1 MKKSRYLLGVFFIVI
16 VSFLWVISGI
26 LTKQILDDNSHP
38 FLVTYSCTS
47 AFAIYLVIYL
57 PFLFNQCKSVQG
69 ERNTTEVSITDREGM
84 NDLLIASDTSVN
96 GRHLSLSPDKDE
108 RPPFD
113 ELRSINGEA
122 SDAVTCCYCCVK
134 KQSSN
139 RLPLYWT
146 LKLSLIFCFI
156 WFGMNYFYNYSLGY
170 TVVGSS
176 TVLSSLSG
184 PFSLI
189 LSTVLLKEPVV
200 WSNVLGVAVVMGGA
214 VLIGVYEHDKD
225 QESSNPILGDSMAI
239 VSAFLYGCFSTLMK
253 FFIKDESKIS
263 MTLFFGLIGL
273 CNIICLWPLFFI
285 LSWVKNESMTM
296 PDDWKTIGLIALTG
310 FIGVLSDYLW
320 ARSIF
325 LTSPIIATVGL
336 CLTNPIAV
344 LYDYFHEHVHKS
356 RWYYCGIVTVIV
368 GFLLVNLKAAR
379 KLERENNLQNSDYA
393 KNIF

>member
-139 RLPLYWT
+139 RLSLY
-146 LKLSLIFCFI
+146 
-156 WFGMNYFYNYSLGY
+156 
-170 TVVGSS
+170 
-176 TVLSSLSG
+176 
-184 PFSLI
+184 
-189 LSTVLLKEPVV
+189 
-200 WSNVLGVAVVMGGA
+200 
-214 VLIGVYEHDKD
+214 
-225 QESSNPILGDSMAI
+225 
-239 VSAFLYGCFSTLMK
+239 
-253 FFIKDESKIS
+253 
-263 MTLFFGLIGL
+263 
-273 CNIICLWPLFFI
+273 
-285 LSWVKNESMTM
+285 
-296 PDDWKTIGLIALTG
+296 
-310 FIGVLSDYLW
+310 
-320 ARSIF
+320 
-325 LTSPIIATVGL
+325 
-336 CLTNPIAV
+336 
-344 LYDYFHEHVHKS
+344 
-356 RWYYCGIVTVIV
+356 
-368 GFLLVNLKAAR
+368 
-379 KLERENNLQNSDYA
+379 
-393 KNIF
+393 